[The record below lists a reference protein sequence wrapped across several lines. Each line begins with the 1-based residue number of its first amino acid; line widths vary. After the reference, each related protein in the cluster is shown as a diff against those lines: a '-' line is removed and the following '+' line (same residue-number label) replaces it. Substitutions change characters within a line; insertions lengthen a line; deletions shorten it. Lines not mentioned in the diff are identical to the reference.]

1 MGVKAGVESMY
12 IRRRSGDGAK
22 EGGGLTMKG
31 RDCSHYVPGVG
42 GARVEI

>member
-22 EGGGLTMKG
+22 KGGGADNERERLLTL
-31 RDCSHYVPGVG
+31 R
-42 GARVEI
+42 ARSRWSTC